1 MQEDNIIS
9 LDRINTL
16 RQYDLQKLCDDGHTI
31 DEPNDC
37 PFNLINNTCL
47 YYEPIQIR
55 DIMQNERNNFSMF
68 CLNCQGLRAHWDAF
82 CGLIHDMGSGIEVLD
97 VIGVTEI
104 FSMENDACSL
114 PGYHP
119 IEFKTR
125 NDTNNSKGGVGI
137 FLRDCYNYNKRMD
150 LSIFIPH
157 IFESVFIEIKHNR
170 KNIIIGTV
178 YRPNTFPKA
187 DLDIFGQTMNDLL
200 ELLAGENKEIY
211 IMGDMNIDLLKLNEH
226 WKTGEYV
233 ENIFTHGFIPLI
245 TKPTRITDH
254 SATLIDHIYTNRTD
268 TNMTSGIITTDISDH
283 FGIFTCF
290 GRARNNNT
298 HIETDTKSRTYSNTN
313 MATFNKLLETVDFSR
328 VLQENSPDIA
338 YEEFRKSYLDA
349 HDIAFPLKHRK
360 IPKKFIKRSPWI
372 TNGLIQS
379 SITKGK
385 LLSKKLKS
393 PTNVNTITYKR
404 YSILYNKLLRTAKA
418 NYYQTELQLAKH
430 DMKRTWKL
438 IKCAMNKSD
447 NYKTIPEYVFP

>member
-1 MQEDNIIS
+1 
-9 LDRINTL
+9 
-16 RQYDLQKLCDDGHTI
+16 
-31 DEPNDC
+31 
-37 PFNLINNTCL
+37 
-47 YYEPIQIR
+47 
-55 DIMQNERNNFSMF
+55 MQNERNNFSMF
-68 CLNCQGLRAHWDAF
+68 CLNCQRLRAHWDAF

-104 FSMENDACSL
+104 FSMEND
-114 PGYHP
+114 
-119 IEFKTR
+119 
-125 NDTNNSKGGVGI
+125 TNNSKGGVAI

-187 DLDIFGQTMNDLL
+187 DLDIHVFGQTMNDLL

-283 FGIFTCF
+283 FGMFTCF

-298 HIETDTKSRTYSNTN
+298 HITGGNHKGAVARFDADTRNN
-313 MATFNKLLETVDFSR
+313 
-328 VLQENSPDIA
+328 
-338 YEEFRKSYLDA
+338 
-349 HDIAFPLKHRK
+349 
-360 IPKKFIKRSPWI
+360 
-372 TNGLIQS
+372 
-379 SITKGK
+379 
-385 LLSKKLKS
+385 
-393 PTNVNTITYKR
+393 
-404 YSILYNKLLRTAKA
+404 
-418 NYYQTELQLAKH
+418 
-430 DMKRTWKL
+430 
-438 IKCAMNKSD
+438 
-447 NYKTIPEYVFP
+447 